1 MKKILIVD
9 DEKDLLDLYDKSLQ
23 EIELK
28 IFTAESAEKGL
39 NLLKETTVDMIISDV
54 KMSGISGIDF
64 LCEVRKLGLEIPFLL
79 VTAFSNVKD
88 AVKSLKLGAVDYLEK
103 PIDLSELLIAVKDN
117 LGISQNI
124 SLGNEIP
131 KEVMNGIIAEN
142 NIMRSLYYDAYR
154 VAETDATVLITG
166 ESGTGKEVLAD
177 FIHKNSL
184 RNSQNLISVNC
195 ASISPSLLASELFG
209 HKKGSFT
216 GAISDRSGFFREA
229 NKGTIFLDEIGD
241 MQIEQQASLLR
252 VLENKMIIPVGS
264 EKEVPIDARLIA
276 ATNCNFKKAI
286 KNGTFREDLYYRL
299 NIISFEIPPLR
310 ERPEDIQPLVRLMLK
325 KQNSK
330 KRISSAT
337 LRILQQYNWPGNI
350 RELNNV
356 IQRVAILARTEIIMP
371 TDLPKSMQN
380 TKMSD
385 SKNDTIFKVKTLHQ
399 RELEDIKKTLELTKG
414 NQTKAAELLGISR
427 KTLINKLK
435 LIINVQ

>member
-9 DEKDLLDLYDKSLQ
+9 DEKDLLDLYTKSLE
-23 EIELK
+23 EIDIEIL
-28 IFTAESAEKGL
+28 TAESAEMAL
-39 NLLKETTVDMIISDV
+39 DILKTTIPDMIISDV
-54 KMSGISGIDF
+54 KMAEMSGIDF
-64 LCEVRKLGLEIPFLL
+64 LCEVRKLGFEMPFLL

-88 AVKSLKLGAVDYLEK
+88 AVNSLKLGAVDYLEK
-103 PIDLSELLIAVKDN
+103 PIDLTELLVAVKDN
-117 LGISQNI
+117 LGLNV
-124 SLGNEIP
+124 SLENEVP
-131 KEVMNGIIAEN
+131 KEIMNGIIAEN
-142 NIMRSLYYDAYR
+142 KIMQSLYYDAYR

-184 RNSQNLISVNC
+184 RNSQKLISVNC
-195 ASISPSLLASELFG
+195 ASISPNLLESELFG

-216 GAISDRSGFFREA
+216 GAISDRAGYFKEA
-229 NKGTIFLDEIGD
+229 DKGTIFLDEIGD

-252 VLENKMIIPVGS
+252 VLENKKIIPVGS
-264 EKEVPIDARLIA
+264 EKEIDIDARLIA
-276 ATNCNFKKAI
+276 ATNCDFEQSI
-286 KNGTFREDLYYRL
+286 KDGTFREDLYYRL

-337 LRILQQYNWPGNI
+337 LRILQQYDWPGNI

-356 IQRVAILARTEIIMP
+356 IQRVAILARTDIIMP

-380 TKMSD
+380 IKLSD
-385 SKNDTIFKVKTLHQ
+385 SADDAVFKVKTLQQ
-399 RELEDIKKTLELTKG
+399 RELEDIKNTLELTNG

-427 KTLINKLK
+427 KTLINKMK
-435 LIINVQ
+435 LI